1 MTTLLAIP
9 PRPRRP
15 IAAPPAEVRP
25 GADIAEGFPRSPG
38 ATVKRTSSPVED
50 LRQAVHSGLS
60 GEFICAAPKV
70 EIHLFLQRG
79 RVAWATDSA
88 HPYEFSKELMVRASI
103 DAQVFREVLE
113 SCRRDRLPLG
123 ETLITWKL
131 ASLEDV
137 RAALTHQLRIAVASL
152 IACDK
157 ATTVF
162 LERPAFAMY
171 DERLT
176 FDLAQVLG
184 EQAVAAPARVVAP
197 AVPTAAAPAAAA
209 APEDSLEG
217 SARELLGAIKGA
229 TRVEV
234 IEADRP
240 IEMAGEPGAPRVSAR
255 FAAVALEGGADFVAL
270 RAPGGSLLGAKLVGS
285 QRQMWA
291 TLRPDATIGAAVVAL
306 YTAGVLARLTRA
318 RRGQDLVR
326 WRSGSVEVEAQ
337 LGDPF
342 AFGRDV
348 LAVVVLRGDELVFAS
363 GHTLGEEEAVALAR
377 RRRAILSVAP
387 HEGAPGD
394 AAGARTVVTGEERV
408 WCFGAETPGASVGST
423 VWVLTRRDG
432 AQGIGFAC
440 LAALSRAMGC
450 AADGAAVARG

>member
-15 IAAPPAEVRP
+15 LVAPPAEVRP

-70 EIHLFLQRG
+70 EVHLFLQRG

-88 HPYEFSKELMVRASI
+88 HPYEFSRELMRRASI

-152 IACDK
+152 VACDK

-184 EQAVAAPARVVAP
+184 EQAVAPPA
-197 AVPTAAAPAAAA
+197 AVAAPVVPAAAAAA
-209 APEDSLEG
+209 APEESLEG

-240 IEMAGEPGAPRVSAR
+240 IEMAGDPGAPRVSAR
-255 FAAVALEGGADFVAL
+255 FAAAALEGGADFVAL
-270 RAPGGSLLGAKLVGS
+270 RAPGGSLLGARLVGS

-348 LAVVVLRGDELVFAS
+348 LAVVVLRGDEVVFAS

-387 HEGAPGD
+387 HEGAQRD
-394 AAGARTVVTGEERV
+394 AAGAGARTVVTGEERV
-408 WCFGAETPGASVGST
+408 WCFGAETPGASVCST

-440 LAALSRAMGC
+440 LAALSRATGC
-450 AADGAAVARG
+450 AGDGAAVAHG